1 MRISTLI
8 SHTAELIRI
17 VYNSPQPTD
26 KILND
31 FFRSKKQYGSKERR
45 FVVNTIYFILRN
57 YILFSNLSEQLPESI
72 SAKFN
77 EGELRV
83 ISGMLLVFF
92 FPEISSS
99 YNPDDL
105 ISKVESDENS
115 HSILTKFLNEDYEN
129 VLMSLKN
136 EFTKL
141 NNNIHPICSLDFNQK
156 ELDFLEIRYSLPSHL
171 IAKIIKTYDNI
182 EDLLNFLQNSTE
194 QAPLFLRINELKR
207 PSENI
212 IQYFHQLGFDFHQ
225 SVIIPNCIYSFNR
238 IQLSEIELFRN
249 GSIEVQDEGSQLIS
263 LVLNPKENES
273 ILDACAGAGGKSLH
287 IAHLQK
293 NSGRIIANDIEYQR
307 LKEIPKRA
315 YKAGISSIETHL
327 YKSGKNNYHEIL
339 NLNKGELFDKVIID
353 APCSGSGT
361 IRRDP
366 IKKLRINQKFLEKIS
381 KNQLRV
387 LEEYSKYVRQGG
399 ILLYS
404 TCSILPE
411 ENEGIVEL
419 FLSKHPEFQKL
430 NILDDFN
437 LKLDLSKLRMKFNQI
452 SIDFRNTQSDGF
464 YMAKLLKTD

>member
-45 FVVNTIYFILRN
+45 FVVNTLYFVLRN
-57 YILFSNLSEQLPESI
+57 YILFSYLSEKVPNELSV
-72 SAKFN
+72 KFN
-77 EGELRV
+77 KDELRV
-83 ISGMLLVFF
+83 ISGLILISL
-92 FPEISSS
+92 FPAVSSS

-105 ISKVESDENS
+105 ICKVESEENS
-115 HSILTKFLNEDYEN
+115 HSILSKLLSEDYDQFF
-129 VLMSLKN
+129 SIIKN
-136 EFTKL
+136 EFEDIEKNL
-141 NNNIHPICSLDFNQK
+141 NSICSLDFNQR
-156 ELDFLEIRYSLPSHL
+156 ELEFLEIRFSLPSFF

-182 EDLLNFLQNSTE
+182 EDLLIFLQNSTE

-207 PSENI
+207 PSKNI
-212 IQYFHQLGFDFHQ
+212 IQYFHQLGFDFYL
-225 SVIIPNCIYSFNR
+225 SNIIPNCIYSFNR

-263 LVLNPKENES
+263 LVLNPKDNES
-273 ILDACAGAGGKSLH
+273 ILDACAGAGGKSIH
-287 IAHLQK
+287 IADLQK

-327 YKSGKNNYHEIL
+327 YKSGKNNYQEIL

-353 APCSGSGT
+353 APCTGSGT

-366 IKKLRINQKFLEKIS
+366 IKKLRINQKFLEKIN

-411 ENEGIVEL
+411 ENDKIVEL
-419 FLSKHPEFQKL
+419 FLSKHTEFQKL
-430 NILDDFN
+430 NILDEINVKFDFC
-437 LKLDLSKLRMKFNQI
+437 KLRINFNQL
-452 SIDFRNTQSDGF
+452 SIDFRNTLSDGF
-464 YMAKLLKTD
+464 FMAKMQKIK